1 VAVSASSSRTV
12 WVERAAQLVA
22 LTGLGI
28 STPLLN
34 ILKDGP
40 EFFVNRR
47 VFPFDIVSLV
57 ALLVLV
63 PPMVLLLV
71 EAVARLAGARVAR
84 LVHGVCVA
92 ILTAIVLVPLC
103 ASSLALSGEQSV
115 TLAAI
120 GGVLVAICVA
130 RFAAA
135 GRWLSF
141 LSVLVAFSVC
151 TFFTSD
157 GVWTLLFPKAAS
169 SDDGFTKKSDT
180 PVVMLIL
187 DEFPLNGLLNDQL
200 EVDPERFPNFA
211 ALQRDSTWFRNAAAV
226 NQFTP
231 IALPAILSGKMPKS
245 LKQLPTVESYPANLF
260 TILARSHAV
269 TGYEPF
275 TRLCPEDVCAKKVR
289 RTSWRGRI
297 KFMLSDLAA
306 VYLNYAVPSDLDLG
320 VPNID
325 GKWGDFWEETSGDW
339 DAPNFSRGGRVESFR
354 RFINGLRVT
363 GDKPPFIFAH
373 IILPHMPHQFVSS
386 GRMYAPGVI
395 QGYVKDQWSADP
407 ALIQFGYQQFLMQL
421 GATDRL
427 LGQFVQKLKELGIY
441 DKALFIVVADH
452 GASFQ
457 AHTHRRGDVQH
468 PAFYED
474 VMSIPLFIKL
484 PGEGSKGVI
493 SEKPAQTIDIVP
505 TVLDLLGLDYKLS
518 LDGAPLFSSAFPERS
533 EQKLLVGRIPKKNAD
548 EEASRKKH
556 EQEGQIV
563 GYTSPVQMPRATV
576 DWKYTFPGYKTPNP
590 YNPYHI
596 GPYTELLGKPVADF
610 ATTSSPSTFQFQS
623 RGGKVDPARALGV
636 VKYDPKTG
644 VCPCNLQG
652 IVEGSDLQAGATIA
666 VAVNGILQ
674 GFSRLIPSAAYTG
687 NFAFLV
693 PDKAFVAGD
702 NTVNLFVVEQ
712 AGQSGLRFRSLRAK

>member
-1 VAVSASSSRTV
+1 MSTSSSRTG
-12 WVERAAQLVA
+12 WIERAAHLIA

-63 PPMVLLLV
+63 PPLAMLLV
-71 EAVARLAGARVAR
+71 EAIARIAGERLAR
-84 LVHGVCVA
+84 LVHVVFVA
-92 ILTAIVLVPLC
+92 ILTAIVLVPLA
-103 ASSLALSGEQSV
+103 ASSLALSGEQSIA
-115 TLAAI
+115 LAGV

-135 GRWLSF
+135 SRWLSV
-141 LSVLVAFSVC
+141 LSVLVVFSLA

-169 SDDGFTKKSDT
+169 SDDGFTKNSDT
-180 PVVMLIL
+180 PVVMLVL
-187 DEFPLNGLLNDQL
+187 DEFPLNGLLDDRL

-245 LKQLPTVESYPANLF
+245 LKQLPTVESYPANVF

-297 KFMLSDLAA
+297 KFMFSDLAA
-306 VYLNYAVPSDLDLG
+306 VYLNYVVPSDLDLG

-325 GKWGDFWEETSGDW
+325 GKWGDFWEETAGDW

-427 LGQFVQKLKELGIY
+427 LGQFVQKLKDLGIY
-441 DKALFIVVADH
+441 DRALFIVVADH

-484 PGEGSKGVI
+484 PGDASKAII
-493 SEKPAQTIDIVP
+493 SEKPAQTIDVVP
-505 TVLDLLGLDYKLS
+505 TILDVLGLDYNLS
-518 LDGAPLFSSAFPERS
+518 LDGASLFSSVFPQRS
-533 EQKLLVGRIPKKNAD
+533 EQQLLVGRLPKKNAE

-563 GYTSPVQMPRATV
+563 GYKTQPQMPRATV
-576 DWKYTFPGYKTPNP
+576 DWKYSFPGYKSPNP

-596 GPYTELLGKPVADF
+596 GPFSELLGRPVADF
-610 ATTSSPSTFQFQS
+610 QIVSSPSTFQFQS
-623 RGGKVDPARALGV
+623 RGGKVDPARANGIIA
-636 VKYDPKTG
+636 YDPKTG

-652 IVEGSDLQAGATIA
+652 IVEGADLQAGATIA
-666 VAVNGILQ
+666 VAVNGTLQ

-693 PDKAFVAGD
+693 PDKAFIAGK
-702 NTVNLFVVEQ
+702 NTINLFAVEET
-712 AGQSGLRFRSLRAK
+712 GQGLLRFRSLQAK